1 MARDLYGEMLSRA
14 LNRGAPQGHFAAY
27 IQPDEA
33 ALLRSQGGGVAPG
46 GGQYM
51 ANGLPSF
58 PTPWGGVGSGR
69 GGWVGGSLGGRSAI
83 NLAAIPSPG
92 FYGDA
97 QRAGGAIAAA
107 PPQGTLASLSSSR
120 NFGNAFRALAA
131 PDPNA
136 DAALTAFNAA
146 QRDAVAPQ
154 VQQAAQEA
162 VGRTPANAEAQA
174 QAQSHQRNMAL
185 QSQYMAANARAQAAQ
200 DAAVAA
206 VQDAPGFQPTQ
217 DGMRDV
223 TAAMQANRAAVDNA
237 TLQNLNMNVILGD
250 PDLTAEGRSER
261 LGAPISEGGIGNL
274 SPGYSISTQ
283 SQPDGGMPV
292 DQAIRTVQQRSP
304 DGGYAILNPRP
315 EPGQAV
321 SVPDGYTMGMGGG
334 IIPAAINTAIGMGV
348 PGVAGGLINMG
359 TLLSGNQ
366 TLGSMARNAIDS
378 ATGETALGRLLAIPG
393 QIRGEIGNV
402 LSPITEGIGDALSGA
417 ARDAATGLS
426 NFLPGGTPPT
436 SVPQAPPGVQPPAPE
451 VVVDEEQIV
460 PGSEAEPFVRSYDDI
475 PPEIARRLAANVL
488 YGEERIGG
496 LA

>member
-27 IQPDEA
+27 IQPGEA

-51 ANGLPSF
+51 ANGLPTYIAN
-58 PTPWGGVGSGR
+58 PGGGR
-69 GGWVGGSLGGRSAI
+69 GGGGGRSPVNTSPVSVIGGGFLPGTPPAPDI
-83 NLAAIPSPG
+83 TGAPLPAPVLQLDPHAQANLNAE
-92 FYGDA
+92 
-97 QRAGGAIAAA
+97 IAA
-107 PPQGTLASLSSSR
+107 L
-120 NFGNAFRALAA
+120 
-131 PDPNA
+131 
-136 DAALTAFNAA
+136 
-146 QRDAVAPQ
+146 
-154 VQQAAQEA
+154 
-162 VGRTPANAEAQA
+162 TPANAEAQA

-185 QSQYMAANARAQAAQ
+185 QSQYMAANARAKAAQ

-223 TAAMQANRAAVDNA
+223 IAAMQANRAPVDNA
-237 TLQNLNMNVILGD
+237 TLQNINMNVILGD
-250 PDLTAEGRSER
+250 PNLSAADRSAR
-261 LGAPISEGGIGNL
+261 LGAPISEGGIGHL

-283 SQPDGGMPV
+283 SQPEGGMPV

-315 EPGQAV
+315 QLGQPVV

-334 IIPAAINTAIGMGV
+334 IIPAAINTAIGLGV
-348 PGVAGGLINMG
+348 PGLGGALIGAGN
-359 TLLSGNQ
+359 TLFGH
-366 TLGSMARNAIDS
+366 TLGSMARDAIGS
-378 ATGETALGRLLAIPG
+378 ATEGTALGRLLAIPG

-417 ARDAATGLS
+417 TTGLS
-426 NFLPGGTPPT
+426 NIFPDVAPPT

-451 VVVDEEQIV
+451 VAVDEEQSV
-460 PGSEAEPFVRSYDDI
+460 PESEAEPFVRSYYEI
-475 PPEIARRLAANVL
+475 PPEIAQRLAANVL
-488 YGEERIGG
+488 YGEEQMG